1 MKRVAVAALFAS
13 LSAAVPPAIAGNPSI
28 DKITATPSPAKVGE
42 PVTIVIEAAD
52 AEGGMCGLD
61 VNWGDGNRNPPQK
74 VGGNHKNF
82 PITLQHT
89 YQKPGT
95 YEVKAD
101 GKRADTYLGCL
112 GKVKYM
118 LTVEAATVAPG
129 KAGGTAVA
137 APACPAD
144 WAPKGKAAKDG
155 SFTCTPKKKGAAKP
169 DKALACPAGTSYFFS
184 AKALGCE
191 KAQ

>member
-1 MKRVAVAALFAS
+1 MKRFVAASLFA
-13 LSAAVPPAIAGNPSI
+13 AALPAFAASPTI
-28 DKITATPSPAKVGE
+28 DKITATPSPAKVGQ
-42 PVTIVIEAAD
+42 PVTITIEATD

-61 VNWGDGNRNPPQK
+61 LNWGDGNRNPPQK
-74 VGGNHKNF
+74 VGGNHQNF

-118 LTVEAATVAPG
+118 LTVEAAAPG
-129 KAGGTAVA
+129 KAAAGAAA
-137 APACPAD
+137 APCPAD
-144 WAPKGKAAKDG
+144 WALKGKVAKDG
-155 SFTCTPKKKGAAKP
+155 SFSCTPKKKGAAKP
-169 DKALACPAGTSYFFS
+169 DKELACPQGTSYFFG